1 MKRFFLVLVL
11 QILISAC
18 GQQSPNLVPETAAV
32 SASAP
37 AAMDRAMP
45 KIMADGQGSMKYGAA
60 QGGAEQSLTEISEP
74 QPSQPVGD
82 STSVKKYIA
91 LRHHLQIETPADKMQ
106 ATFDAAIAHCEALNC
121 QMLSANFNK
130 ATPYNPPSASLYVR
144 VSPRNVAI
152 FLSGLAKNGEVMQ
165 HGRDSEDKTSQVVD
179 TDARIKNLTELR
191 DRLRIMLTDK
201 SAKFKDIIEVERE
214 LANTQSQLDAFNSM
228 RKILSQE
235 TDLVAVN
242 IDFTAT
248 QGITEQG
255 FFAPVARALKD
266 AGRVMMESFGAVIT
280 FIMSAIPWLL
290 IGIPFIW
297 LAGRIWTK
305 IKTKLM

>member
-1 MKRFFLVLVL
+1 MQRLFLVLVL

-18 GQQSPNLVPETAAV
+18 GQQLPSAAPESPAV

-45 KIMADGQGSMKYGAA
+45 KMMPDMQGAA

-74 QPSQPVGD
+74 QPSQPIGD

-121 QMLSANFNK
+121 QLLSANFNK

-144 VSPRNVAI
+144 IPPRNVAI
-152 FLSGLAKNGEVMQ
+152 FLTGLAKNGEVMQ

-191 DRLRIMLTDK
+191 DRLRIMLADK
-201 SAKFKDIIEVERE
+201 SAKFKDIIDVERE

-242 IDFTAT
+242 IDFVAA

-280 FIMSAIPWLL
+280 FIMSALPWLL
-290 IGIPFIW
+290 IGIPVIW
-297 LAGRIWTK
+297 LARRVWTK